1 MKVLFFNFW
10 EKILFCV
17 CVISWRLRWLFHQF
31 MEIFIALCG
40 EDYANISGKMN
51 KNYINLFL
59 LDKNLT

>member
-1 MKVLFFNFW
+1 
-10 EKILFCV
+10 
-17 CVISWRLRWLFHQF
+17 

-51 KNYINLFL
+51 KNYVNLFL